1 MMTLLLAVTMQLALS
16 EPAQG
21 GRAEG
26 DSTKIATAKGD
37 LEIHPINHA
46 TFVMKWDGKTVFVD
60 PVGGGDKFKACGKP
74 DLILITDIHG
84 DHLNPD
90 TVKAVAGDAKII
102 APAACV
108 EKLAGVTATKLANG
122 EKTKVGEI
130 EIEAIPMYNLTPE
143 RKDRHTKGRG
153 NGYVVTLGGKRVYI
167 SGDTEDIPEMRA
179 LKDIDLAFV
188 CMNLPYTMEVEKA
201 ADAVLAFKP
210 KIVAPYHYRGMDGMS
225 DVAKFK
231 TLVAKDKSIEVRLLK
246 WY

>member
-1 MMTLLLAVTMQLALS
+1 MMMTLALALALLAQ
-16 EPAQG
+16 
-21 GRAEG
+21 
-26 DSTKIATAKGD
+26 DSTRIATSKGD
-37 LEIHPINHA
+37 LEVHPINHA

-60 PVGGGDKFKACGKP
+60 PVGGGDRFKAFGKP
-74 DLILITDIHG
+74 DLVLITDIHG

-90 TVKAVAGDAKII
+90 TVKAVATDATKVV

-108 EKLAGVTATKLANG
+108 EKLAGVAAAKLANG

-143 RKDRHTKGRG
+143 RKERHTKGRG

-201 ADAVLAFKP
+201 ADAVLQFKP
-210 KIVAPYHYRGMDGMS
+210 KVVAPYHYRGMDGLS
-225 DVAKFK
+225 DVGKFK
-231 TLVAKDKSIEVRLLK
+231 ALVSKDPSIEVRLLK

>member
-1 MMTLLLAVTMQLALS
+1 MLSLLAALLVQ
-16 EPAQG
+16 E
-21 GRAEG
+21 
-26 DSTKIATAKGD
+26 STKIPTSKGD
-37 LEIHPINHA
+37 LEILPVNHA

-60 PVGGGDKFKACGKP
+60 PVGGGDRFQAFGKP

-84 DHLNPD
+84 DHMHPD
-90 TVKAVAGDAKII
+90 TVKAVAVASTKIV
-102 APAACV
+102 APGAVA
-108 EKLAGVTATKLANG
+108 EKVAGASKLANG
-122 EKTKVGEI
+122 EKLKVGDI

-143 RKDRHTKGRG
+143 RKERHVKGRG

-188 CMNLPYTMEVEKA
+188 CMNLPFTMEVEKA

-210 KIVAPYHYRGMDGMS
+210 KVVAPYHYRGQGGLS

-231 TLVAKDKSIEVRLLK
+231 ELVGKDTSIEVRLLK